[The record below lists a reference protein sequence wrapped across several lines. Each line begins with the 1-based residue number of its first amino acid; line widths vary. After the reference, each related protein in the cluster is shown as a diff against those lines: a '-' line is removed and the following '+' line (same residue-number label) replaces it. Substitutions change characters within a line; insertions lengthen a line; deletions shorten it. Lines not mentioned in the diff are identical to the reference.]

1 MTNAERY
8 KDLLRKLYNSKE
20 RWAIEKDTNKFAP
33 CGEMGCSNC
42 VLYDLSEE
50 DHNYYIGCSH
60 ARTKWM
66 LAEYEEPITL
76 TELEYKILKFIADN
90 TNNIYIA
97 RDMKGSLFLYEQEP
111 KKDIDANFWIG
122 RGVTPL
128 TAFDKLFRFVTWEDK
143 EPYSIKE
150 ILKHCRVIGD
160 NVVMHEVG

>member
-33 CGEMGCSNC
+33 CSEMGCSNC

-66 LAEYEEPITL
+66 LSEYEEPITL
-76 TELEYKILKFIADN
+76 TELEYKILKFLADN
-90 TNNIYIA
+90 TKHMYIA
-97 RDMKGSLFLYEQEP
+97 RDKKGTLYLYDVEP
-111 KKDIDANFWIG
+111 RKNKIDAWWIG
-122 RGVTPL
+122 KGATL
-128 TAFDKLFRFVTWEDK
+128 LNAFDKLFRFVKWED
-143 EPYSIKE
+143 EEAYPIKE
-150 ILKHCRVIGD
+150 ILKHCRVID
-160 NVVMHEVG
+160 ENIVMHEVA